1 MSVKHE
7 VTPEFLSAFTR
18 RISGMGFTAKQEA
31 DENALLSVCK
41 DGQEVCKIDH
51 DGNMRFLPKVSL
63 EQERNQIY
71 RTHTAMKQA
80 QDRYADAPQLQADG
94 VSDFRL
100 ISTFGDCILA
110 GKMTKDNEIRF
121 TTWQYDYDRTGVMWG
136 HYFETNYEGAKQDF
150 AVRAGLIE
158 EQKLFSE
165 EELVVLHDACVF
177 RGRNDD
183 SISYEDE
190 KILHSVMKKVESNS
204 PDLIFEHEQT
214 PVLEQEDEYSHEE

>member
-1 MSVKHE
+1 MKHK

-18 RISGMGFTAKQEA
+18 RISGLGFTTKQEA
-31 DENALLSVCK
+31 GENTLLSVFK

-51 DGNMRFLPKVSL
+51 DGNMRFLPETSP
-63 EQERNQIY
+63 EQERNKIY
-71 RTHTAMKQA
+71 RTLTAMKQA
-80 QDRYADAPQLQADG
+80 HDLYTDAPQLQADG

-100 ISTFGDCILA
+100 ISNFGDYILA
-110 GKMTKDNEIRF
+110 AKMTKDNEVRF

-150 AVRAGLIE
+150 AVRSGLIE

-165 EELVVLHDACVF
+165 EELVVLHDTCVF

-190 KILHSVMKKVESNS
+190 KMLHSVMEKVESNI
-204 PDLIFEHEQT
+204 PNLIFEYEQV
-214 PVLEQEDEYSHEE
+214 PMPEHEDEYGI

>member
-1 MSVKHE
+1 MKHK

-18 RISGMGFTAKQEA
+18 RIAGLGFTAEQEA
-31 DENALLSVCK
+31 GENLLLSVFK

-51 DGNMRFLPKVSL
+51 DGNMRFLPEVSP
-63 EQERNQIY
+63 EQERNKIS
-71 RTHTAMKQA
+71 RTLTAMKQTH
-80 QDRYADAPQLQADG
+80 DLYADAPQLQAEG

-100 ISTFGDCILA
+100 ISNFGDYILA
-110 GKMTKDNEIRF
+110 AKMTKDNEVRF

-190 KILHSVMKKVESNS
+190 KMLHSVMEKVESNI
-204 PDLIFEHEQT
+204 PNLIFEHEQI
-214 PVLEQEDEYSHEE
+214 PMPEQEDEYGI

>member
-1 MSVKHE
+1 MKHK

-18 RISGMGFTAKQEA
+18 RISGLGFTSKQEEGENPLISVFK
-31 DENALLSVCK
+31 DE
-41 DGQEVCKIDH
+41 QEVCKIDH
-51 DGNMRFLPKVSL
+51 DGNMLFLTEISP

-71 RTHTAMKQA
+71 RTLTAMKQVH
-80 QDRYADAPQLQADG
+80 DLYTDAPQLQADG
-94 VSDFRL
+94 VRDFRL
-100 ISTFGDCILA
+100 ISAFGDCILA
-110 GKMTKDNEIRF
+110 AKMTKDNEIRF

-136 HYFETNYEGAKQDF
+136 HYFETNYEDAKQDF

-165 EELVVLHDACVF
+165 EELVVFHDACVF

-190 KILHSVMKKVESNS
+190 KMLHSVMEKVESNI
-204 PDLIFEHEQT
+204 PNLIFKHEQM
-214 PVLEQEDEYSHEE
+214 PMSEQEDEYSCEK